1 MRVLRGTLTFVL
13 GMIIGIILFVIAIG
27 GAVAV
32 IGTSITV
39 GELQGSFT
47 DQDIISSDS
56 QLYNQTILEAIQS
69 IMSDVQAVDSLTMR
83 TLYEHYGIELLNGV
97 SGIDFTNKDFY
108 DTGLSTLLND
118 LSIVTNS
125 FTLNDISGLVGVDFD
140 EYGLPVLSD
149 NLDNNLQTALDN
161 ILSSLNG
168 DLSIRDIDTNFG
180 IDIGI
185 EDNALIKALQDV
197 SFSNFGAVVN
207 ALELNTLIDAD
218 CDLFIL
224 QGNNRVYQKTDEY
237 VLVSASELKNGTP
250 TIGVETYYAGA
261 TEKADGT
268 WTMNEKELRY
278 VKKTN
283 AEGVETYVVDNSCY
297 SDDYDSNKEFYRHVL
312 YEQATL
318 SSSVSDLA
326 VLTYFNRIASIN
338 GTSFELKQA
347 DFVAIT
353 DLKNVDFTS
362 LTPNADGTITFN
374 ATPDVDLYYML
385 DDSITKDSLLCT
397 LSDGET
403 AKGNAYIRV
412 HEGTSETILQ
422 IVAPM
427 TVSELQNADDF
438 LGSLKVGDVVDTSD
452 PDTANVIIALKD
464 CKLTEIGSEINKLK
478 IDELIDIDDDSEPML
493 KALKNHGCT
502 LDNIGDEIDKF
513 TIGELLEIN
522 YDEYLPCNDSSCS
535 HTGHYVQ
542 ETITIPYNK
551 YIHNESDKYE
561 DSTGTWV
568 VDVVKYRL
576 ERDTDLA
583 STQRYYLSAEGST
596 ALAVQ
601 MMAKRGYTLDSI
613 GSEINNMGFDELV
626 RITPDSALI
635 MKSLAKH
642 DANLDNIGTTID
654 KLLIDE
660 VIEINDESSII
671 MKSLKNR
678 GFKINELGNVTKDLT
693 LKEVTDITCDNY
705 VEDNTNGKYV
715 HIVTA
720 TDDYYTLYNPAI
732 HAGYARYTREEAKG
746 SSSKVLQRLANSTV
760 DGLSTAFD
768 SLTLGDVLD
777 IDIDILAQDTSTEA
791 GKSYFYY
798 DVANSL
804 YMRQDNTYTGT
815 DGNYYV
821 VAEGESSSVLK
832 RLAYVQID
840 KLSDA
845 MEIVMKDMMLSE
857 LVDIYTESAV
867 IENSSSAI
875 TADDMYIVAPFD
887 YDKDELGNPTKPY
900 TFVLNSD
907 SGRYIQRPYYFKE
920 LSAPTKTGTTYYKW
934 KQIENATEFG
944 TAIVTKDIYYYNAAE
959 NEYVYNTSLSAYVGG
974 KELAKL
980 DPSERDFSKLYTRV
994 LCTES
999 ESGAIG
1005 VDIYSGAD
1013 LYVLLNGEYT
1023 SYNSDNVLHLGLPIY
1038 QKVDG
1043 TCYVETTTPGVDGD
1057 TSYKYLGTDST
1068 THKSLEN
1075 IYSKVY
1081 CEDIYMQNDTGYY
1094 AYIGNEYVPY
1104 ANSMGDVTRY
1114 NKIVGYL
1121 ASANECYTSSDSGST
1136 YDSVSPLGNGNI
1148 THVTVERQK
1157 SERVLQTLADATI
1170 GGINDKIKT
1179 AKIGD
1184 LMEIE
1189 PGSIF
1194 EDFADKELTSLNSE
1208 LQKALKTWT
1217 IGKLAQ
1223 KANIT
1228 SIDPLVKSA
1237 LEGVTLDNFFK
1248 SLTYSS
1254 SAGIVVDLEKAY
1266 GYNS

>member
-39 GELQGSFT
+39 GELQGNFT

-108 DTGLSTLLND
+108 DASLSTLLND
-118 LSIVTNS
+118 LSVVTNS
-125 FTLNDISGLVGVDFD
+125 FTLNDISSLVGVDFD

-180 IDIGI
+180 IDIGV

-197 SFSNFGAVVN
+197 SFSSFGAVVN

-283 AEGVETYVVDNSCY
+283 AEGVDTYVVDNSCY
-297 SDDYDSNKEFYRHVL
+297 GDDYDSNKEFYKHVL
-312 YEQATL
+312 YKQATL

-353 DLKNVDFTS
+353 DLKNVDLTS

-374 ATPDVDLYYML
+374 ANPDVDLYYML
-385 DDSITKDSLLCT
+385 DDSITKDSLLRT

-561 DSTGTWV
+561 DSTGAWV

-576 ERDTDLA
+576 ERDSDLP

-601 MMAKRGYTLDSI
+601 MMAKRGYTLNSI
-613 GSEINNMGFDELV
+613 GSEINKMGFDELV

-635 MKSLAKH
+635 MRSLAKR
-642 DANLDNIGTTID
+642 DTNLDNIGTVAST
-654 KLLIDE
+654 
-660 VIEINDESSII
+660 
-671 MKSLKNR
+671 
-678 GFKINELGNVTKDLT
+678 LT
-693 LKEVTDITCDNY
+693 LKEVTKITFDNY
-705 VEDNTNGKYV
+705 VEDDANGKYV

-720 TDDYYTLYNPAI
+720 TDDYYTLYNPAVYT
-732 HAGYARYTREEAKG
+732 GARYRREEVAG

-777 IDIDILAQDTSTEA
+777 IDIDILAQDTATEA
-791 GKSYFYY
+791 DKSYFYY
-798 DVANSL
+798 DDANSL
-804 YMRQDNTYTGT
+804 YMRQDDTHTGT
-815 DGNYYV
+815 YYV

-845 MEIVMKDMMLSE
+845 MEIVMKDMMLRE

-867 IENSSSAI
+867 SENSFTAI
-875 TADDMYIVAPFD
+875 TAEDMYIVAPFD
-887 YDKDELGNPTKPY
+887 YEYDELGNPTKPY

-920 LSAPTKTGTTYYKW
+920 LSAIELTKTGTTYYKW
-934 KQIENATEFG
+934 KQITSADEFG
-944 TAIVTKDIYYYNAAE
+944 VAIATKDIYYYNAAE

-980 DPSERDFSKLYTRV
+980 NPSERDFSKLYTRV
-994 LCTES
+994 LCES
-999 ESGAIG
+999 TDTGAIG
-1005 VDIYSGAD
+1005 VDTYSGSD

-1023 SYNSDNVLHLGLPIY
+1023 QYNSSNVLHLGLPIY
-1038 QKVDG
+1038 QKING
-1043 TCYVETTTPGVDGD
+1043 TCYVETTTPGVADD
-1057 TSYKYLGTDST
+1057 SSYKYLGTDST

-1081 CEDIYMQNDTGYY
+1081 CEDIYMQNIAGEY

-1104 ANSMGDVTRY
+1104 VGSMGDDVTRY
-1114 NKIVGYL
+1114 KKVVGYL
-1121 ASANECYTSSDSGST
+1121 ASANECYTSSDGGST
-1136 YDSVSPLGNGNI
+1136 YDSDSPLGNDKI

-1194 EDFADKELTSLNSE
+1194 EDFAEKELTSLNSE

-1248 SLTYSS
+1248 SLTYSA